1 MGERARLRLKVRHH
15 EVDAYGHVNHAHY
28 VHYLETARVEVLESL
43 GLGLPEMRR
52 LGYLILA
59 AELSVKYHAPAYA
72 AETLEVATSIREIR
86 GARSLWIQEIR
97 EVESDR
103 LVVTA
108 EVTGAFTAETGRP
121 DPHSRARSS
130 TSSPPIVTS
139 AGAGGASDPTRASS
153 RSPRRR
159 SSWRASTLVA
169 RFKATGVAWRHVSPT
184 ESVHAGGRT

>member
-43 GLGLPEMRR
+43 GLGLPEMQR

-59 AELSVKYHAPAYA
+59 AKLSITYHAPAYA

-97 EVESDR
+97 EVESGR

-121 DPHSRARSS
+121 IRIPAALVEKLSA
-130 TSSPPIVTS
+130 IVVP
-139 AGAGGASDPTRASS
+139 AGA
-153 RSPRRR
+153 
-159 SSWRASTLVA
+159 
-169 RFKATGVAWRHVSPT
+169 
-184 ESVHAGGRT
+184 

>member
-43 GLGLPEMRR
+43 GLGLPEMRQR
-52 LGYLILA
+52 GYLIVA
-59 AELSVKYHAPAYA
+59 AELTVKYHAPAYA
-72 AETLEVATSIREIR
+72 AETLEVTTHIREIR

-97 EVESDR
+97 EVASGR

-121 DPHSRARSS
+121 VRIPAAFVDTLSAIVVPGDAVKPRA
-130 TSSPPIVTS
+130 P
-139 AGAGGASDPTRASS
+139 AS
-153 RSPRRR
+153 
-159 SSWRASTLVA
+159 
-169 RFKATGVAWRHVSPT
+169 
-184 ESVHAGGRT
+184 